1 MYTTREIYKKIKALH
16 EKVNLSGEITSTEYT
31 QYLKCIKTELES
43 SRKEEWETAMQTLQ
57 ILVDHN
63 VQSVRSDVLDII
75 EDEEINPNMQESILV
90 SVSIQCLQQYLKEYS
105 LGFVGKLYEISKKHN
120 IDVSP
125 FCNYSVVILLLVFLV
140 FS

>member
-1 MYTTREIYKKIKALH
+1 MYTTRDIYKKIKALS
-16 EKVNLSGEITSTEYT
+16 EKGNLTGEITSPVYT

-43 SRKEEWETAMQTLQ
+43 SKEKDWDSAIQTLQ

-63 VQSVRSDVLDII
+63 VLSVRRDVLDII
-75 EDEEINPNMQESILV
+75 EDEQINPNMQERILV
-90 SVSIQCLQQYLKEYS
+90 SVSIQCLQQYLKENN
-105 LGFVGKLYEISKKHN
+105 LPFVSKLYEISKKHN

-125 FCNYSVVILLLVFLV
+125 FWNYSAIILLLVFLV